1 MSDQT
6 PDLASPDELHDADV
20 SSLPINLTPRRRNV
34 GRLVTAGGAALV
46 LLVATVGFV
55 AVNRY
60 GSMTHQTDV
69 FGPLAGT
76 KRPIDGPG
84 LDILLVG
91 TDRRLGLTPPQ
102 QRALHVGAGKY
113 GPPRPDSIMLV
124 HLSESGDEVT
134 VVSLPRESYVEIP
147 AHPNIRGIPVA
158 ARKDRLNSAYL
169 LGGRPLLVQTVE
181 AATGVHIDHYLEV
194 DFRGF
199 LTMVEA
205 LDGVPVCVTKAIKD
219 KPSGLS
225 LAAGTTVVAGREALS
240 YVRARAVDSE
250 FGRLARQHRF
260 LSSLVQKVTSTGT
273 LINPLA
279 LNSVLDAASASIT
292 TDEGLTR
299 DDLLAL
305 GARLR
310 SIDLA
315 DILFFTVPID
325 KPNYRVD
332 IGKAKNQSTM
342 LWSDQAKAV
351 FAKLAADEPLLRA
364 PAADGSATAVRVAPS
379 QVRIKVY
386 NAAGVS
392 GLAKRVADDL
402 AASGYA
408 IIGKPQNA
416 KTSGATTTVIEYDP
430 GFDQSLKTL
439 QAALPGAQTKVVKGL
454 GNTFVLLVGSDY
466 TGVRPVS
473 VSANALGPT
482 TSIKSPTRLRTA
494 ADSICK

>member
-6 PDLASPDELHDADV
+6 PDLGSPEALPQAAAASPPTD
-20 SSLPINLTPRRRNV
+20 PPPPRRNLARV
-34 GRLVTAGGAALV
+34 VTAGGAALV
-46 LLVATVGFV
+46 LLAATVGFV

-69 FGPLAGT
+69 FGPLEGT
-76 KRPIDGPG
+76 KRPTDGPG

-91 TDRRLGLTPPQ
+91 TDRRLGLSPAQ

-124 HLSESGDEVT
+124 HLSESAGDVT

-147 AHPNIRGIPVA
+147 THPNAQGVPVD
-158 ARKDRLNSAYL
+158 ARKDRRNSAYL
-169 LGGRPLLVQTVE
+169 LGGPPLLVQTVE

-205 LDGVPVCVTKAIKD
+205 LDGVPVCVTKATKD
-219 KPSGLS
+219 MPSGLS
-225 LAAGTTVVAGREALS
+225 LAAGTTVVSGREALS
-240 YVRARAVDSE
+240 YVRAKAVDSE
-250 FGRLARQHRF
+250 FGRLSRQQRF
-260 LSSLVQKVTSTGT
+260 LSSIVQKATTTGT

-279 LNSVLDAASASIT
+279 LNSVLDAASSSIT

-299 DDLLAL
+299 DDMLTL

-310 SIDLA
+310 SVDLSE
-315 DILFFTVPID
+315 IVFFTVPIE

-342 LWSDQAKAV
+342 LWSDESKAV
-351 FAKLAADEPLLRA
+351 FAKLGADEPLLRQ
-364 PAADGSATAVRVAPS
+364 PADDGSATAVRVAPAR
-379 QVRIKVY
+379 VRVKVY

-392 GLAKRVADDL
+392 GLGKRVADDL
-402 AASGYA
+402 AASGYPV
-408 IIGKPQNA
+408 IGKPQNA
-416 KTSGATTTVIEYDP
+416 KASGATTTVIEYDP

-439 QAALPGAQTKVVKGL
+439 QAAFPGAQTKAVSGL

-473 VSANALGPT
+473 VSANASGPT
-482 TSIKSPTRLRTA
+482 TSINSPTRLRTA
-494 ADSICK
+494 ADSICR